1 MARYEC
7 SKIGRELASPVPTG
21 TASYLRGVIMRV
33 VIQRVNRA
41 SVEVEGTIVGQIGK
55 GILAYVGIEKGDTE
69 KEIAFMAEKILN
81 LRIFPDEEY
90 KMNLCVKDV
99 GGAILSISQFTL
111 ASYIKKGRRPD
122 FTNAED
128 PAKAEELYNKFN
140 DILSREIKV
149 EKGVFGAM
157 MVIES
162 VNNGPVT
169 FIIEKKY
176 N

>member
-1 MARYEC
+1 
-7 SKIGRELASPVPTG
+7 
-21 TASYLRGVIMRV
+21 MRV
-33 VIQRVNRA
+33 VIQRVKRA
-41 SVEVEGTIVGQIGK
+41 SVEVEGAIVGKIGK

-122 FTNAED
+122 FTNAEN
-128 PAKAEELYNKFN
+128 PARAEELYNKFN

-157 MVIES
+157 MEIES

-169 FIIEKKY
+169 FIVEKKY

>member
-1 MARYEC
+1 
-7 SKIGRELASPVPTG
+7 
-21 TASYLRGVIMRV
+21 MRV
-33 VIQRVNRA
+33 VVQRVDRA
-41 SVEVEGTIVGQIGK
+41 GVEVDGAVVGKIGK
-55 GILAYVGIEKGDTE
+55 GLLVYVGIEKGDTE
-69 KEIAFMAEKILN
+69 KELAFMAEKILN
-81 LRIFPDEEY
+81 LRIFPDNEY
-90 KMNLCVKDV
+90 KMNLSVKDV

-128 PAKAEELYNKFN
+128 PGKAEAMYEKFN
-140 DILSREIKV
+140 ELLASEIQV

-157 MVIES
+157 MAVES

-176 N
+176 HQE